1 MKKSIMLATA
11 AMSVAFCLTSARAA
25 EDKRAW
31 PWSPIGIGI
40 AAPIQLPYMSSD
52 VYGLRLGGLFGY
64 NNEMCGLDVGLV
76 EISSYSMSGM
86 QVSAFSWTDSDA
98 YGLQYGGLANVV
110 DGSFYG
116 FQSALV
122 NVDWDEFWGLQ
133 HGAVN
138 YDGAFFG
145 VQFGALISWN
155 NSVSAGWQT
164 SLVNADQEDFVGF
177 SAGVVNYANKMTGFQ
192 LGVVN
197 TAYETTGFQ
206 LGAFN
211 ATDKMHGVQIGVVNL
226 ISSSSVLPAMI
237 IANASF

>member
-98 YGLQYGGLANVV
+98 YGLQCGGLANVV

-116 FQSALV
+116 RQDALV
-122 NVDWDEFWGLQ
+122 NVVWGEFWGLQ
-133 HGAVN
+133 TGLVN
-138 YDGAFFG
+138 YNGAAFG
-145 VQFGALISWN
+145 VQFCGLVSWN
-155 NSVSAGWQT
+155 CSVSAGWQAG
-164 SLVNADQEDFVGF
+164 LVNADQEDFAGF
-177 SAGVVNYANKMTGFQ
+177 AAGLVNYANKM
-192 LGVVN
+192 V
-197 TAYETTGFQ
+197 GFQ
-206 LGAFN
+206 LGAVN
-211 ATDKMHGVQIGVVNL
+211 ATDKMHGVQIGVINL